1 MCMSL
6 KEHSLC
12 LKEHYMLR
20 SRYMHGCLSRNTLC
34 SSQGTLCF
42 APGRHAVSQGTL
54 CASLWYMAVSQ
65 GTLYAA
71 HCLSKYTC
79 ELVSLMEHFYKPLKN
94 STRTRSLCF
103 SRHASYTAKKVSF
116 LLWFVLCWT
125 VHFAVPGSHRLSRKF
140 AGPTNRSLVEV
151 CRRANRSLV
160 EISPPRPL

>member
-1 MCMSL
+1 
-6 KEHSLC
+6 
-12 LKEHYMLR
+12 MLR

-79 ELVSLMEHFYKPLKN
+79 ELVSLMAHFYKPLKN

-125 VHFAVPGSHRLSRKF
+125 VHFAVPGSHRLTVENLQAPPTEVWSKF
-140 AGPTNRSLVEV
+140 AGGPTEV
-151 CRRANRSLV
+151 WSKFRLLARCNNFTKS
-160 EISPPRPL
+160 